1 LTWRRDRGWDEVQPE
16 TYEPIH
22 MPRNTMIPLII
33 GVFAFGFGFGMVWR
47 IWWMAGFGLLGIIAA
62 VIFRSFTPDHGY
74 IISAEE
80 VARLEGGKEPASII
94 KENHAPLPHVEEQVV
109 P

>member
-1 LTWRRDRGWDEVQPE
+1 
-16 TYEPIH
+16 
-22 MPRNTMIPLII
+22 MPRNTIIPLII

-47 IWWMAGFGLLGIIAA
+47 IWWMAGFSLLGIIAA

-74 IISAEE
+74 IIPAEE
-80 VARLEGGKEPASII
+80 VARLERGEDPMSIVSDT
-94 KENHAPLPHVEEQVV
+94 HPPLPAFEEKVT